1 MAASARTVLKEKGSP
16 TKPRAR
22 VKKSLAG
29 WRSNAELS
37 SQLSHQIHT
46 TITYTTMGAKS
57 SDKSSKVDK
66 VSKKDKSDKKS
77 KKDSKPAGEKKD
89 NVAKATAASLLADKK
104 AVNPALSSL
113 FAAQVCISWK
123 SCARL
128 QY

>member
-57 SDKSSKVDK
+57 SDKSPKVDK

-104 AVNPALSSL
+104 AVNPVLSSL

>member
-1 MAASARTVLKEKGSP
+1 MTFPARTVLK
-16 TKPRAR
+16 AR
-22 VKKSLAG
+22 VLRTSAREKKSLLAG

-46 TITYTTMGAKS
+46 TIAYTDMGAKS

-66 VSKKDKSDKKS
+66 VSKKDKSSKKS
-77 KKDSKPAGEKKD
+77 KKDSKPSGDKQDK
-89 NVAKATAASLLADKK
+89 VATATAASLLADKK

-123 SCARL
+123 SCA
-128 QY
+128 